1 MHGTFLPYER
11 GMANHTPQSELTA
24 LPMPSWL
31 ARAVEDRVKGND
43 AASVL
48 LRLGSDAVTTRTID
62 AAMRFVVQARRLAAD
77 DAIQALLALAESR
90 GAGLA
95 SLAVALRFRGP
106 EVLGPVLQRLHRAD
120 DIAARRVYLQ
130 LAVALAK
137 FDEMR
142 QPLVTRLLHDLDSRE
157 WYVVRNAIGLLSDV
171 AGDVPARHDLATHA
185 NRQVRLALAKA
196 LARRVRDMAAL
207 DTLIFLLGDPDASVR
222 YLAVVALGAA
232 DTPRAR
238 MALSNH
244 AASETDPETLQACRV
259 IIHRGGGQR
268 RIA

>member
-1 MHGTFLPYER
+1 MNGTFLPYEQ
-11 GMANHTPQSELTA
+11 GMANHTPHNGLSP
-24 LPMPSWL
+24 LPMPDWL
-31 ARAVEDRVKGND
+31 AQAVSERVRGKD
-43 AASVL
+43 AATVL
-48 LRLGSDAVTTRTID
+48 LRLGSDAVNTRTVD

-106 EVLGPVLQRLHRAD
+106 EVLGPVLQRLNQAD
-120 DIAARRVYLQ
+120 DLGARRVYLQ
-130 LAVALAK
+130 LALALAK

-142 QPLVTRLLHDLDSRE
+142 QPLVTRLLTDLDSRE

-196 LARRVRDMAAL
+196 LARRVRDVAAL
-207 DTLIFLLGDPDASVR
+207 DTLVFLLGDPDASVR

-244 AASETDPETLQACRV
+244 AATETDPETLQACRV
-259 IIHRGGGQR
+259 IIHRGGQR